1 MDATVKVDCDFLG
14 IPRGLKLCR
23 VTIEEPFNGQ
33 YSVVYGGITENDRCL
48 YNLYNQL
55 SLKMNLCRSRPLSIA
70 KHVHRTYISTSPQV
84 ILTSLN
90 HEPGKHAMTR

>member
-14 IPRGLKLCR
+14 IPRGLKLCWTESGKIGRCAGLSPTR

-55 SLKMNLCRSRPLSIA
+55 S
-70 KHVHRTYISTSPQV
+70 ISTSPQV